1 MNLNNLF
8 MVNIGVAGLFGL
20 GFVFAPEAMLTPYG
34 MAAETISASVMMS
47 RLLGA
52 ANIGYAIL
60 FWFMMN
66 APTSE
71 TKIEVAK
78 AISLGF
84 GVGCLVSIVVQMSG
98 EIGPLGWS
106 TVALYAIFSG
116 CYGYFSFVKGAEA

>member
-1 MNLNNLF
+1 MNLNKLF
-8 MVNIGVAGLFGL
+8 MVNTGVAALFGI

-34 MAAETISASVMMS
+34 MAAETISASVIMS

-52 ANIGYAIL
+52 SNIGYAIL

-66 APTSE
+66 APASD

-78 AISLGF
+78 AVSLGF
-84 GVGCLVSIVVQMSG
+84 GVSCLVSIVVQMSG

-106 TVALYAIFSG
+106 TVALYAIFATA
-116 CYGYFSFVKGAEA
+116 YGYFGFVKGAED

>member
-1 MNLNNLF
+1 MNLNKLF
-8 MVNIGVAGLFGL
+8 MVNTGVAALFGI

-34 MAAETISASVMMS
+34 IAAETISASVMMS

-66 APTSE
+66 APASD

-78 AISLGF
+78 AVSLGF
-84 GVGCLVSIVVQMSG
+84 GVSCLVSIVVQMSG

-106 TVALYAIFSG
+106 TVALYAIFSVG
-116 CYGYFSFVKGAEA
+116 YGYFGFVKGAEV

>member
-1 MNLNNLF
+1 MNLNKLF
-8 MVNIGVAGLFGL
+8 MVNVGVAGVFGL
-20 GFVFAPEAMLTPYG
+20 GFVFAPEAMLEPYG
-34 MAAETISASVMMS
+34 IAAETISASVMMS

-84 GVGCLVSIVVQMSG
+84 GVSCLVSIVVQMSG
-98 EIGPLGWS
+98 DIGPLGWS
-106 TVALYAIFSG
+106 TVALYAIFSVG
-116 CYGYFSFVKGAEA
+116 YGYFGFVKGAEV

>member
-1 MNLNNLF
+1 MNLNKLF
-8 MVNIGVAGLFGL
+8 MVNTGVAALFGI

-34 MAAETISASVMMS
+34 MAAETISASVIMS

-52 ANIGYAIL
+52 SNIGYAIL

-66 APTSE
+66 APASE

-78 AISLGF
+78 AVSLGF
-84 GVGCLVSIVVQMSG
+84 GGSCRVSIVVQMSG

-106 TVALYAIFSG
+106 TVALYAIFAAA
-116 CYGYFSFVKGAEA
+116 YGYFGFVKGTEA

>member
-1 MNLNNLF
+1 MNLNKLF
-8 MVNIGVAGLFGL
+8 MVNVGVAGVFGL
-20 GFVFAPEAMLTPYG
+20 GFVFAPEAMLEPYG
-34 MAAETISASVMMS
+34 IAAETISASVMMS

-84 GVGCLVSIVVQMSG
+84 GGGCLVSIVVQMSG

-106 TVALYAIFSG
+106 TVALYAIFSV
-116 CYGYFSFVKGAEA
+116 CYGYFGFVKGAEV

>member
-1 MNLNNLF
+1 MNLNKLF

-20 GFVFAPEAMLTPYG
+20 GFVFAPEAMLAPYG
-34 MAAETISASVMMS
+34 NSAETISASVMMS

-52 ANIGYAIL
+52 SNLGFAIL

-66 APTSE
+66 APASE

-78 AISLGF
+78 AVSIGF
-84 GVGCLVSIVVQMSG
+84 GVSCLVSIAVQMSG

-106 TVALYAIFSG
+106 TVALYAIFAAA
-116 CYGYFSFVKGAEA
+116 YGYFGFVKGTEA

>member
-34 MAAETISASVMMS
+34 IAAETISASVMMS
-47 RLLGA
+47 RLFGGSNLGF
-52 ANIGYAIL
+52 AIL

-66 APTSE
+66 APASE

-78 AISLGF
+78 AISIGF
-84 GVGCLVSIVVQMSG
+84 VVSGLVSIVVQMSG

-116 CYGYFSFVKGAEA
+116 CYGYFGFVKGAEA

>member
-34 MAAETISASVMMS
+34 IAAETISASVMMS
-47 RLLGA
+47 RLFGGSNLGF
-52 ANIGYAIL
+52 AIL

-66 APTSE
+66 APASE

-78 AISLGF
+78 AISIGF
-84 GVGCLVSIVVQMSG
+84 VVSCLVSIVVQMSG

-116 CYGYFSFVKGAEA
+116 CYGYFGFVKGAEA

>member
-1 MNLNNLF
+1 
-8 MVNIGVAGLFGL
+8 MVNIGVAGLFGI

-34 MAAETISASVMMS
+34 MAAETISASVIMS

-52 ANIGYAIL
+52 SNIGYAIL

-66 APTSE
+66 APASD

-78 AISLGF
+78 AVSLGF
-84 GVGCLVSIVVQMSG
+84 GVSCLVSIVVQMSG

-106 TVALYAIFSG
+106 TVALYAIFATA
-116 CYGYFSFVKGAEA
+116 YGYFGFVKGTEN

>member
-1 MNLNNLF
+1 MNLNKLF
-8 MVNIGVAGLFGL
+8 MVNIGVAGLFGI

-34 MAAETISASVMMS
+34 MAAETISASVIMS

-52 ANIGYAIL
+52 SNIGYAIL

-66 APTSE
+66 APASD

-78 AISLGF
+78 AVSLGF
-84 GVGCLVSIVVQMSG
+84 GVSCLVSIVVQMSG

-106 TVALYAIFSG
+106 TVALYAIFATA
-116 CYGYFSFVKGAEA
+116 YGYFGFVKGAED